1 MHQLQ
6 QNTGGSTM
14 MNSIE
19 SPRQQQLQSLNNGAD
34 MKQIMHGGDNTF
46 STIQPKN
53 LGAAVDSGIANTI

>member
-1 MHQLQ
+1 
-6 QNTGGSTM
+6 M

-34 MKQIMHGGDNTF
+34 MKQIMHGVDNTF

-53 LGAAVDSGIANTI
+53 LGAAAAVDSGIANTI